1 MLAFGIHG
9 KAVSMAR
16 TEELAGATAIARKP
30 ITPRVHAVLD
40 CAVGSTYLAT
50 GMWLSG
56 RHRRAAALAFANGA
70 LVLGLSLLTDYP
82 GGIRRLISF
91 KSHGVADGMQAGLA
105 GIGPMLLG
113 FPNDAEAAFFYGQAA
128 SEVGVIAATDWNAK
142 A

>member
-1 MLAFGIHG
+1 MLAFGIHR
-9 KAVSMAR
+9 KAVSAK
-16 TEELAGATAIARKP
+16 TEELAGSTAIARKP
-30 ITPRVHAVLD
+30 MTPRVHAVLD
-40 CAVGSTYLAT
+40 DAVASTYLAT

-82 GGIRRLISF
+82 GGIWRLISF